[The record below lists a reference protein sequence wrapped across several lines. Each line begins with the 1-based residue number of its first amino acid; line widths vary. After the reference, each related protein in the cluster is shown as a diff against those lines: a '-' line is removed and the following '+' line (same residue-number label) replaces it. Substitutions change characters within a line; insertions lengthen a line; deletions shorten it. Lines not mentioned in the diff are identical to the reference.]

1 MEAALQRR
9 VQRYG
14 WDKASGYYE
23 RSWRSQLAP
32 AQELLLARAALQPGE
47 RVLDVACGTGLV
59 TFPAAEAVGADGR
72 VTGVDI
78 SRQMVELAA
87 AEATRRG
94 LGHVEFVRSD
104 AESMDVESGVY
115 DIALCALGLMYFPDP
130 VEALRRM
137 GDALRPGG
145 RVVAAVWGARRNC
158 GWAGIFPVVDARV
171 DTDVCPLFFR
181 LGTGETLQYEMEQA
195 GLVDVETVRIEVV
208 LSYASEAEAL
218 EAAFAGGPVALAYDR
233 FDEPTRADAHR
244 EYLETIREFRDGDG
258 YRIPGEFVVGIA
270 RRS

>member
-1 MEAALQRR
+1 
-9 VQRYG
+9 
-14 WDKASGYYE
+14 
-23 RSWRSQLAP
+23 
-32 AQELLLARAALQPGE
+32 
-47 RVLDVACGTGLV
+47 
-59 TFPAAEAVGADGR
+59 
-72 VTGVDI
+72 
-78 SRQMVELAA
+78 
-87 AEATRRG
+87 
-94 LGHVEFVRSD
+94 
-104 AESMDVESGVY
+104 
-115 DIALCALGLMYFPDP
+115 
-130 VEALRRM
+130 
-137 GDALRPGG
+137 
-145 RVVAAVWGARRNC
+145 
-158 GWAGIFPVVDARV
+158 VVDARV

-244 EYLETIREFRDGDG
+244 EYLETIREFRSGDG